1 MKTERQIIEE
11 CKTLL
16 EQNEPFQRKMKAKH
30 SRMKKRVIGHGG
42 QSNTPPYSEKPS
54 MERSKSAPPIGENI
68 DDELNEAIGKKL
80 LGILGALGLAFTGA
94 KAGASAT
101 EYTKKVAAA
110 EQQFQQELSSK
121 QKVQN
126 ELEKYR
132 KKYNIFTQDMSE
144 TNQLKQNF
152 IKAYELQNN
161 KNADKIADAFLQ
173 DIQFGTYGSVAAI
186 AQLREASALIK
197 MTNPKLT
204 GPEVLQIAFEDVM
217 MNNRALTNKLK
228 AQLDV

>member
-1 MKTERQIIEE
+1 MKKERQIIEE
-11 CKTLL
+11 CKALL

-30 SRMKKRVIGHGG
+30 SRMKKRVIGYGG
-42 QSNTPPYSEKPS
+42 QSNTPPYSVKPS
-54 MERSKSAPPIGENI
+54 MQRSKSAPPIGEDMN
-68 DDELNEAIGKKL
+68 DELNEGLGKKL

-94 KAGASAT
+94 KAGASAS
-101 EYTKKVAAA
+101 EYTKKAAAA

-121 QKVQN
+121 QNIQN

-161 KNADKIADAFLQ
+161 KNAEEIADAFLQ
-173 DIQFGTYGSVAAI
+173 DIQFGTHGSIAAI
-186 AQLREASALIK
+186 AQLREASALIN

-204 GPEVLQIAFEDVM
+204 GPEILQMAFEDVM
-217 MNNRALTNKLK
+217 MNKGALTKQLKSKLG
-228 AQLDV
+228 V

>member
-1 MKTERQIIEE
+1 MKKERQIIEE
-11 CKTLL
+11 CKALL

-152 IKAYELQNN
+152 INAYDL
-161 KNADKIADAFLQ
+161 KNVKDADKIADAFLQ